1 MKKQVLHFTS
11 VNEIM
16 CKNLLLE
23 MKRDIENENGLAK
36 DLNSVLS
43 YLPLRMLPGITLHWS
58 KDTL

>member
-43 YLPLRMLPGITLHWS
+43 YLPLRMLPGITLH
-58 KDTL
+58 

>member
-1 MKKQVLHFTS
+1 MLHFTS

-23 MKRDIENENGLAK
+23 MKRDVGNEKGLVK

-43 YLPLRMLPGITLHWS
+43 YLPLRMLPGITLH
-58 KDTL
+58 